1 MFYSFRVETE
11 AGKGKKRSAK
21 EDHSNPNNEPLK
33 KSKKGTGYLGEE
45 LKQDAS
51 VNKTVIDG
59 VEGSW
64 EIIASNKS
72 FG

>member
-1 MFYSFRVETE
+1 MFYSFRVKIE
-11 AGKGKKRSAK
+11 AGKGKKRVEK
-21 EDHSNPNNEPLK
+21 EDHSNPNNKRLRR
-33 KSKKGTGYLGEE
+33 SKKGAGFLGEE

-51 VNKTVIDG
+51 VKKTVIDG

-64 EIIASNKS
+64 EIIAPNKS